1 MFNVFR
7 CRRHE
12 LNLLME
18 KSGTKPC
25 LDQLYKSESTK
36 NTIRDVL
43 GEDFEESFESLMRQA
58 HLVKSLLMK
67 NAKKYKNEIKVLFIE
82 YGYEL
87 ETLENLKVMLDALK
101 IWDEMD
107 ECNGEK
113 ESPQTISN

>member
-1 MFNVFR
+1 
-7 CRRHE
+7 
-12 LNLLME
+12 ME

-25 LDQLYKSESTK
+25 LDQLYKSDSTK

-67 NAKKYKNEIKVLFIE
+67 NAKKYKNEIKILFIE

-87 ETLENLKVMLDALK
+87 ETLEHLKVILDALK
-101 IWDEMD
+101 IWDELD
-107 ECNGEK
+107 ECNGDK
-113 ESPQTISN
+113 ESSQTMSN